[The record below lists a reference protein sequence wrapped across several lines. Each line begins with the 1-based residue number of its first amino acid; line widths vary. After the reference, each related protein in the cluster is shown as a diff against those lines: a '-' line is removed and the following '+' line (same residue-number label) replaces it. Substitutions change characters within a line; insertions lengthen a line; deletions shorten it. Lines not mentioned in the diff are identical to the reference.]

1 MPFISSLLT
10 LRPVGY
16 LRRSNRSTEITG
28 LPCVRWDARSEQSSL
43 YGQSIQQLYRSQ
55 PGGVLRDHPKVRS
68 RTSLEVLLRPTIR
81 RPLEIAR
88 QYIANPDRCQ
98 RTTVSGPT
106 MMRAC
111 FHSDQNLRTR
121 TQKSLSRA
129 ASLGRACFRFSTA
142 SCWRRAR
149 FSSRSLRRVRRR
161 RRIAPTNSRMASTI
175 LGCYRISPVDGN
187 PVSC

>member
-121 TQKSLSRA
+121 AQKSLSRA
-129 ASLGRACFRFSTA
+129 VLFQSLARRHHREFAWLRNCFAHNRNK
-142 SCWRRAR
+142 RH
-149 FSSRSLRRVRRR
+149 LLKVLKE
-161 RRIAPTNSRMASTI
+161 PP
-175 LGCYRISPVDGN
+175 LL
-187 PVSC
+187 